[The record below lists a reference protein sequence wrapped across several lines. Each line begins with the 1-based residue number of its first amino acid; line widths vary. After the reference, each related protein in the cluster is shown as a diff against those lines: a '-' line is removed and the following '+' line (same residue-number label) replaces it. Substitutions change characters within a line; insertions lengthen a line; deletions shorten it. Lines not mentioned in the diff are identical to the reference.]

1 VLIAVWGVWV
11 APASEQRLSM
21 PWLLIAKLVVFG
33 PATVALVAVGRPRL
47 GAMFAA
53 LVVLNL
59 GLVLLWG
66 RP

>member
-1 VLIAVWGVWV
+1 
-11 APASEQRLSM
+11 M

-33 PATVALVAVGRPRL
+33 LRPSSWLRWVGH
-47 GAMFAA
+47 GWCMFAA

-59 GLVLLWG
+59 GLALRWS